1 MSPVVGSTVHVP
13 SPGTVKVLPSG
24 LKVLPA
30 GGFTNVTEVGSMLL
44 FGSVSLPNTLI
55 VTGVPVDG
63 AVAVSSVATGR
74 SCG

>member
-13 SPGTVKVLPSG
+13 SPGTVNVFPSG

-44 FGSVSLPNTLI
+44 FGSVSLPNTLT
-55 VTGVPVDG
+55 VVGVPTVP
-63 AVAVSSVATGR
+63 AAVSFVATGG